1 MQERLKDR
9 IQVYKERE
17 KYQISRT
24 LNNFLTPE
32 IYIPR
37 RSRKI
42 LENDFRNRDAVY
54 QILSSLKKDERSV
67 KFKNANAAEGWMEVD
82 KKISTGQDEQG
93 RMYVGEI
100 KQQDTKFVV
109 LIGHKKNQSKDFEYM
124 KNNHPSKMIEDK

>member
-1 MQERLKDR
+1 MALYWIIAVSFAGGLTSLLLAR
-9 IQVYKERE
+9 I
-17 KYQISRT
+17 I
-24 LNNFLTPE
+24 
-32 IYIPR
+32 
-37 RSRKI
+37 
-42 LENDFRNRDAVY
+42 
-54 QILSSLKKDERSV
+54 
-67 KFKNANAAEGWMEVD
+67 FKNANAADGWKEVD

>member
-1 MQERLKDR
+1 
-9 IQVYKERE
+9 
-17 KYQISRT
+17 
-24 LNNFLTPE
+24 LTPE

-82 KKISTGQDEQG
+82 KKISTGHDEQG

-124 KNNHPSKMIEDK
+124 KNNHPSKMIKDK